1 MTTIQIDSRETR
13 LINEL
18 HILGYP
24 TKDVILSVETLEI
37 GDVIVDNRIIIE
49 RKTISDL
56 HSSIMDG
63 RYKEQGYRLSNSA
76 YPNHHIMYLLEGK
89 ITALKETDRARI
101 YSAIA
106 SLSFYK
112 GFSVMRTDN
121 ITETAVFIVS
131 FSKKIHK
138 DPSIPGYYDNPS
150 PCLSGYSDNP
160 SPCLSSSR
168 SSLEPLSMDQVATES
183 CGPIPTQTTH
193 TPVET
198 SSDKAYISVVK
209 SCKKAN
215 ITPTNID
222 ELMLCQIPGISTQ
235 SAIAIM
241 ERFGSIRE
249 MMRRYSEEGSTVL
262 DGIMLTGKTGKT
274 TRLSRAVV
282 SSIHTFVF
290 KDTCMDKSSDM
301 VHK

>member
-37 GDVIVDNRIIIE
+37 GDVIADNRIIIE

-138 DPSIPGYYDNPS
+138 DQSIPGYY
-150 PCLSGYSDNP
+150 DNP

-183 CGPIPTQTTH
+183 SGPIPITLPITH